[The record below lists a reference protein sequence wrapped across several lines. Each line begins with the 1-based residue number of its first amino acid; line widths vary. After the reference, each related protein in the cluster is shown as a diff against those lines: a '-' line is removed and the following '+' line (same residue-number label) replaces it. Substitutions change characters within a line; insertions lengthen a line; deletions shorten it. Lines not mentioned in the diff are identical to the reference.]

1 MHFGTRTD
9 ELFQDEEDGGAME
22 FPKLQS
28 RMQQI
33 NDRKQQHAAQQQQQ
47 QQQT

>member
-9 ELFQDEEDGGAME
+9 ELFQEDVGGGAME

-33 NDRKQQHAAQQQQQ
+33 NDRKQQHASQQQHE
-47 QQQT
+47 